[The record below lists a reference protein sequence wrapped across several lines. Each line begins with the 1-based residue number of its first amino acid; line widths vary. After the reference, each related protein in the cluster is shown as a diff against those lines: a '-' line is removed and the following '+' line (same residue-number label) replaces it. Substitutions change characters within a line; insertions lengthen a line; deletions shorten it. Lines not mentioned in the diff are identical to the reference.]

1 MMKKLMLLGAGAVG
15 YVLGARAG
23 RERYD
28 QIAEQA
34 QKLRTNPKVQEK
46 VDEAKHM
53 AKDAAGTAVDKA
65 KEKAHSSDSS
75 TNGTAPTPMTT
86 PAPGTTAPQGFGRGD
101 ESV

>member
-1 MMKKLMLLGAGAVG
+1 MAAARSPVLTGVANETGPPGYQTEGRDRKEEITMMKKLMLLGAGAVG

-46 VDEAKHM
+46 VAL
-53 AKDAAGTAVDKA
+53 V
-65 KEKAHSSDSS
+65 
-75 TNGTAPTPMTT
+75 
-86 PAPGTTAPQGFGRGD
+86 QGA
-101 ESV
+101 